1 MVYLVGNKESIRHAH
16 LEPEKR
22 RLEKRWSAEIMIE
35 QSSYTSKAHGSMGP
49 SLRRKASVFD
59 DNREI
64 IGIVSVGFMMKDI

>member
-1 MVYLVGNKESIRHAH
+1 
-16 LEPEKR
+16 
-22 RLEKRWSAEIMIE
+22 MIE